1 MSQDSITLQHIN
13 LKARLIMLDRDGV
26 MNYDSVHYIKSPD
39 EWHPIPGSIDAAA
52 RLSQAGFR
60 LGMATNQS
68 GVGRGYYSEEVLAAI
83 HQKMQNLLA
92 EKGGKIDII
101 FHCPHLPWAGCDC
114 RKPRPGLLKMIGQ
127 HFQCDLQDIPFIG
140 DNLCDVEAAN
150 AVGAAPIRLIET
162 HDDTTQA
169 YDYPCFNHLSDA
181 VDAILAMDKNNA

>member
-1 MSQDSITLQHIN
+1 M
-13 LKARLIMLDRDGV
+13 KKKLIILDRDGV
-26 MNYDSVHYIKSPD
+26 INYDSMDYIKTPD
-39 EWHPIPGSIDAAA
+39 EWHAIPGSLEAIS
-52 RLSQAGFR
+52 RLNKAGYHVVV
-60 LGMATNQS
+60 ATNQS

-92 EKGGKIDII
+92 EKGGKIHVI
-101 FHCPHLPWAGCDC
+101 FYCPHLPWAGCDC

-127 HFQCDLQDIPFIG
+127 HFQCDLQCIPFIG
-140 DNLCDVEAAN
+140 DNMCDVEAAN

-162 HDDTTQA
+162 HDDTAQS